1 MIRPINL
8 DAWRRKFDDVVGR
21 RTVCKR
27 CLANEAR
34 YRVFTDILNLEVCT
48 SCAIKA
54 VELGIAVDVL
64 PRLPTD
70 HQPGDT

>member
-1 MIRPINL
+1 MN
-8 DAWRRKFDDVVGR
+8 
-21 RTVCKR
+21 CQR
-27 CLANEAR
+27 CQANETR
-34 YRVFTDILNLEVCT
+34 HRVFTDILNLEVCT

-70 HQPGDT
+70 HQHGDT